1 MGNFMKHIHPL
12 LRRERRQ
19 GLSDDSNYAVLNAL
33 DNVLNEAEKDTIK
46 SKIQSSLETATGEYL
61 DHWGDWFGIYRAE
74 GEDDEHY
81 REHII
86 RHTLLPRGTIQSIID
101 AIKWFLDDNDA
112 NIEIY
117 EPWKNIFYT
126 NKSLLNGEDHLMG
139 YYYRFA
145 IIDITID
152 RPFPP
157 EIRDIIWAFKP
168 AGVLFYVGYDS
179 GLDIT
184 AEWVESPYENMT
196 VHNTQELDR
205 LTGVGVNI
213 KGNMKANDINEEEEV
228 KNIFHTNRSSLNG
241 TDVLAGAFDHNRDYI
256 HLYSESIGGRN
267 FFDKSDAEIT
277 ASREFVNDVRW
288 DMAPIID
295 KHGLDQWYTI
305 SFDIKSKVAG
315 DVRVYAQNGSGAK
328 YRIGVKDVQV
338 TSEYQRF
345 STTFKPTKQNDTETR
360 ALLAFYG
367 TYDTGRIPVVRNVKF
382 ELGNKATPWVPSP
395 TDLSLPDDMSITT
408 HMFPIVD
415 NTTLQDIKANTLE
428 RNNVSYNAIS
438 NKDSL
443 TDRVDVYSGN
453 IYMVYNVR
461 GFIVAKYKKEY
472 EALKGKNPDVVNK
485 KDYADFLKEPT
496 LSISLSSLATTAK
509 PTTAKVNLVDFTTG
523 KRHTIRTYKLT
534 QTQVSENIDLASLV
548 DYINSEGLVVVEI
561 SMSNTESTVVDID
574 YVNLTFKNVIASG
587 YGMSMNL
594 SASNKTE
601 IEIPKFKAWSWSA
614 DGTDRFT
621 TKYPRENLASSKH
634 NGTVSKPSD
643 YWFVTIAEAKTQT
656 GFIWKPDTE
665 YTIVMRGRVL
675 EQGSIL
681 RWYVQHPPSYDLNQ
695 YDGIKS
701 LTSSTVKK
709 TFRTPKWDKSEPASL
724 SIYNYTKTGGVQLDW
739 IMVIEGTV
747 SQDIYTPSPKD
758 DFDNAYPKYVG
769 FSDKDSSD
777 HKDYIWRPV

>member
-1 MGNFMKHIHPL
+1 MKHIHPL

-213 KGNMKANDINEEEEV
+213 KGNMKANDINEEKEV
-228 KNIFHTNRSSLNG
+228 KNIFHTNRSNLNG

-256 HLYSESIGGRN
+256 HLYG
-267 FFDKSDAEIT
+267 T
-277 ASREFVNDVRW
+277 ALK
-288 DMAPIID
+288 PIALTDTSSLATIKTLID
-295 KHGLDQWYTI
+295 
-305 SFDIKSKVAG
+305 
-315 DVRVYAQNGSGAK
+315 
-328 YRIGVKDVQV
+328 
-338 TSEYQRF
+338 
-345 STTFKPTKQNDTETR
+345 
-360 ALLAFYG
+360 
-367 TYDTGRIPVVRNVKF
+367 
-382 ELGNKATPWVPSP
+382 
-395 TDLSLPDDMSITT
+395 
-408 HMFPIVD
+408 
-415 NTTLQDIKANTLE
+415 E

-443 TDRVDVYSGN
+443 TDRVDVSSGN

-472 EALKGKNPDVVNK
+472 EALKGENPDVVNK

-534 QTQVSENIDLASLV
+534 QTQVSENIDLSSLV

-587 YGMSMNL
+587 YGMAMNL

-601 IEIPKFKAWSWSA
+601 VEVPKFKAWSWSA

-621 TKYPRENLASSKH
+621 TKYPNENLIVGGFELGGLIWDSGIDYEASNRIK
-634 NGTVSKPSD
+634 
-643 YWFVTIAEAKTQT
+643 T
-656 GFIWKPDTE
+656 GFLKVNPNTE
-665 YTIVMRGRVL
+665 YTIGLKGQRSVAHVFQYDKHENVVTDTMYHATKRNLFTTEENTKFVR
-675 EQGSIL
+675 IL
-681 RWYVQHPPSYDLNQ
+681 QTDFTDLNAE
-695 YDGIKS
+695 YKLELGDKN
-701 LTSSTVKK
+701 
-709 TFRTPKWDKSEPASL
+709 TP
-724 SIYNYTKTGGVQLDW
+724 
-739 IMVIEGTV
+739 
-747 SQDIYTPSPKD
+747 YTPSPKD
-758 DFDNAYPKYVG
+758 DPINAVPQYVG

-777 HKDYIWRPV
+777 PKDYIWRPV

>member
-1 MGNFMKHIHPL
+1 MKHIHPL

-33 DNVLNEAEKDTIK
+33 DNVLNETEKDTIK

-213 KGNMKANDINEEEEV
+213 KGNMKANDINEEKEV
-228 KNIFHTNRSSLNG
+228 KNIFHTNRSNLNG

-256 HLYSESIGGRN
+256 HLYGTAL
-267 FFDKSDAEIT
+267 KPIT
-277 ASREFVNDVRW
+277 LTDTSSLAT
-288 DMAPIID
+288 IKTLID
-295 KHGLDQWYTI
+295 
-305 SFDIKSKVAG
+305 
-315 DVRVYAQNGSGAK
+315 
-328 YRIGVKDVQV
+328 
-338 TSEYQRF
+338 
-345 STTFKPTKQNDTETR
+345 
-360 ALLAFYG
+360 
-367 TYDTGRIPVVRNVKF
+367 
-382 ELGNKATPWVPSP
+382 
-395 TDLSLPDDMSITT
+395 
-408 HMFPIVD
+408 
-415 NTTLQDIKANTLE
+415 E

-443 TDRVDVYSGN
+443 TDRVDVSSGN

-496 LSISLSSLATTAK
+496 LSISLNSLATTAK

-523 KRHTIRTYKLT
+523 KRHTIRTYKIT

-587 YGMSMNL
+587 YGMALNL
-594 SASNKTE
+594 SVRSE
-601 IEIPKFKAWSWSA
+601 
-614 DGTDRFT
+614 
-621 TKYPRENLASSKH
+621 TKVEN
-634 NGTVSKPSD
+634 
-643 YWFVTIAEAKTQT
+643 
-656 GFIWKPDTE
+656 
-665 YTIVMRGRVL
+665 
-675 EQGSIL
+675 
-681 RWYVQHPPSYDLNQ
+681 
-695 YDGIKS
+695 
-701 LTSSTVKK
+701 
-709 TFRTPKWDKSEPASL
+709 
-724 SIYNYTKTGGVQLDW
+724 
-739 IMVIEGTV
+739 MV
-747 SQDIYTPSPKD
+747 
-758 DFDNAYPKYVG
+758 
-769 FSDKDSSD
+769 
-777 HKDYIWRPV
+777 